1 MEWIERLNDAIHYI
15 EEYLTGEM
23 DYEQLARIAGC
34 GREWNNTEAG
44 RNHGQPACGSS
55 GSKRLQ

>member
-15 EEYLTGEM
+15 EEHLTGEM

-44 RNHGQPACGSS
+44 TENCYRMAACF
-55 GSKRLQ
+55 RV